1 MNIHR
6 ILYENILDKSYVG
19 SCLMFLRARS
29 RDCYA
34 TKHWI
39 PEIGVRDLVII
50 HGFNGLN

>member
-1 MNIHR
+1 
-6 ILYENILDKSYVG
+6 
-19 SCLMFLRARS
+19 MFLRGLDIEVS
-29 RDCYA
+29 YA